1 MNNRM
6 IGMTVALAL
15 GAVLASGLQAKAEE
29 PFCALRVGW
38 NTAEPKFWPQMREA
52 LAKNAKA
59 YDEVWFS
66 TGITFPKMEW
76 HERYAEYCK
85 AAAAD
90 LRRIGIEPS
99 VELQTVIG
107 HTDYDVETGDHS
119 GKNWLQ
125 TMVSCEG
132 KAAKHIACPRDAN
145 VRAYFTRVVELH
157 AVYRPAYFWVDD
169 DCSYRNRA
177 PISKPSL
184 QLPGCFCDNCL
195 RGFRE
200 AEGRD
205 WERSELAAAI
215 RRDPE
220 VRRRWDLYAGEG
232 YAGLMQTLG
241 EAIHRISPETR
252 MGYQFGGNLNPVI
265 PQGMFRGTRHPA
277 RLRPGASAYWDTDP
291 LEQLD
296 KAYELQRILGPVH
309 GAEWLGG
316 ICPEIE
322 TCPRTFASRTPQ
334 GIILEAFENLALG
347 CDFISMFAADYGRV
361 NEKIDF
367 YADRL
372 FPRIA
377 AAHDFLKAYRDLNV
391 GTVPC
396 GCTVKGDRPLRLVA
410 NRGVPVIG
418 AWGKSLGELISPST
432 IKIRPLALENGSD
445 GIAGDPEAVRRAREV
460 RAMQTASAWGLQDF
474 ARRVDEST
482 GGKLPILMDEAS
494 FAFVMPRV
502 KDDLTLV
509 TVAFVNC
516 SVDRQEPMGVR
527 LRGVPA
533 DVKLAVWYAQE
544 ELPIRL
550 PIVRD
555 GEFARVTLPRL
566 EAWKCGYLSVAEVQ

>member
-1 MNNRM
+1 MNK
-6 IGMTVALAL
+6 TCVLLAL
-15 GAVLASGLQAKAEE
+15 GATLAVAVQTKAEE

-38 NTAEPKFWPQMREA
+38 HTARPQHWPAMRAA

-90 LRRIGIEPS
+90 LRKIGIEPS

-107 HTDYDVETGDHS
+107 HTDYDVENGDHS

-252 MGYQFGGNLNPVI
+252 MGYQFGEMLNPVI

-277 RLRPGASAYWDTDP
+277 RLRPGAGAYWDTNP

-309 GAEWLGG
+309 GAAWLGG

-334 GIILEAFENLALG
+334 GVILEAFENLALG

-377 AAHDFLKAYRDLNV
+377 AAHDFLKANRDLNV
-391 GTVPC
+391 CAAFRRMSGTPSGTPRRNCRSGFRSSVTAGSPASRCRASRHGSAAIFPLPDEVPRIER
-396 GCTVKGDRPLRLVA
+396 TADFSWED
-410 NRGVPVIG
+410 RGV
-418 AWGKSLGELISPST
+418 
-432 IKIRPLALENGSD
+432 
-445 GIAGDPEAVRRAREV
+445 
-460 RAMQTASAWGLQDF
+460 
-474 ARRVDEST
+474 
-482 GGKLPILMDEAS
+482 
-494 FAFVMPRV
+494 
-502 KDDLTLV
+502 
-509 TVAFVNC
+509 
-516 SVDRQEPMGVR
+516 
-527 LRGVPA
+527 
-533 DVKLAVWYAQE
+533 Y
-544 ELPIRL
+544 
-550 PIVRD
+550 
-555 GEFARVTLPRL
+555 
-566 EAWKCGYLSVAEVQ
+566 